1 MTPTDRPPSV
11 LGDFVLAWGNE
22 VGAWLRQLEGF
33 SAITSP
39 KEPVQVVVR
48 GTARHGRANDGT
60 RWVAVADLI
69 SGDLEDGSRALS
81 GVSGHAQWRGRFAQ
95 AAWDLTLPRVVALT
109 DHFSTLSLY
118 TLARKDALVV
128 GTDLRL
134 LASSPWCRRQVD
146 LEAVY
151 HYLNFAQIPAP
162 KSLFTDI
169 RRQEPS
175 TRFAWEGGRV
185 TEERYFCPEYPE
197 DLHGTDQALAHE
209 LRERIVATVNDYRP
223 KEAAAWGCFLS
234 GGTDSSSITS
244 ILSAHGRVKAFS
256 IGFAEENY
264 DELGYARIAAQACGA
279 EPYTHRVSEEE
290 AHAHV
295 SRITEAYDQP
305 FGGASSVPTLA
316 CADLATRHGV
326 HLLIAGDGGDEIFGG
341 NERYAKDRIMEGW
354 YGMPAPLK
362 VMGRAV
368 GDIAGKSGNFFLN
381 RVENFFERASLP
393 NPDRFYTD
401 DSFASDHYEQML
413 SPEFRRV
420 VARDVSLD
428 WLRSVYGLG
437 RTGGPL
443 HRLMRLDLMNAIA
456 QHDVRKVDSATRSVG
471 VSVRFPYLDPPLVTW
486 VNRLSER
493 NKVRGLK
500 KRYLFKLAMKGI
512 LPIETLKKKKQG
524 FGLPICIW
532 MRNGAMKALVRDSLL
547 DARSRGRRF
556 WDTRF
561 VEQLLDEHQRG
572 SWDHSDYL
580 WRMLMLEL
588 WLRRYVDAG

>member
-1 MTPTDRPPSV
+1 
-11 LGDFVLAWGNE
+11 
-22 VGAWLRQLEGF
+22 
-33 SAITSP
+33 
-39 KEPVQVVVR
+39 
-48 GTARHGRANDGT
+48 
-60 RWVAVADLI
+60 
-69 SGDLEDGSRALS
+69 
-81 GVSGHAQWRGRFAQ
+81 
-95 AAWDLTLPRVVALT
+95 
-109 DHFSTLSLY
+109 
-118 TLARKDALVV
+118 
-128 GTDLRL
+128 
-134 LASSPWCRRQVD
+134 
-146 LEAVY
+146 
-151 HYLNFAQIPAP
+151 
-162 KSLFTDI
+162 
-169 RRQEPS
+169 
-175 TRFAWEGGRV
+175 
-185 TEERYFCPEYPE
+185 
-197 DLHGTDQALAHE
+197 
-209 LRERIVATVNDYRP
+209 
-223 KEAAAWGCFLS
+223 
-234 GGTDSSSITS
+234 
-244 ILSAHGRVKAFS
+244 
-256 IGFAEENY
+256 
-264 DELGYARIAAQACGA
+264 
-279 EPYTHRVSEEE
+279 
-290 AHAHV
+290 
-295 SRITEAYDQP
+295 
-305 FGGASSVPTLA
+305 
-316 CADLATRHGV
+316 
-326 HLLIAGDGGDEIFGG
+326 
-341 NERYAKDRIMEGW
+341 
-354 YGMPAPLK
+354 MPAPLK